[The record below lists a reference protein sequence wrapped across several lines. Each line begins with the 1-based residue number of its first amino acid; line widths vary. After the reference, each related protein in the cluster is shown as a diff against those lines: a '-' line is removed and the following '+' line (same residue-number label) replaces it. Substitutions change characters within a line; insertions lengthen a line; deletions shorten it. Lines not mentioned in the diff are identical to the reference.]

1 MSSPSPSPSPLTTI
15 FIVPFRD
22 RHIHKQMFLNKMT
35 ELLSDWPSNSYE
47 IYFAHQCD
55 ARPFNRGAMK
65 NIGFLAMKQKYQALY
80 SSLTFIFH
88 DVDTWPKEKG
98 MVPYTTSPGVVS
110 HYYGFN
116 FALGGMFAIKGADF
130 EKTRGFPNFWGWG
143 LEDNLMNDR
152 CLATGLHIDRSV
164 FYDIHDRERIE
175 RPFDGFNR
183 LISKADAS
191 TYKYDSPD
199 TFLELRDVKWTISN
213 EFINITSFLC
223 RMGLDDQ
230 DFRLMDIRKEQ
241 RIPIVGGYRG
251 GRNWSM
257 KKLMNKR

>member
-1 MSSPSPSPSPLTTI
+1 MPSPSPSPLTTI

-22 RHIHKQMFLNKMT
+22 RHIHKQMFLNKMA

-65 NIGFLAMKQKYQALY
+65 NIGFLAMKQKYPALY

-98 MVPYTTSPGVVS
+98 MIPYTTSPGVVS
-110 HYYGFN
+110 HYYGFK

-143 LEDNLMNDR
+143 LEDNMINKR
-152 CLATGLHIDRSV
+152 CLSAGLQIDRSI
-164 FYDIHDRERIE
+164 FYNMEDDNIM

-183 LISKADAS
+183 IISKADAS
-191 TYKYDSPD
+191 IYKYETPD
-199 TFLELRDVKWTISN
+199 TFLDLLDVKWTISN
-213 EFINITSFLC
+213 EFINISSFSC
-223 RMGLDDQ
+223 NMNPNDQ
-230 DFRLMDIRKEQ
+230 DYRLMDLRKEK
-241 RIPIVGGYRG
+241 RIPISPGYR